1 MYSNKPFDGH
11 VFMSSDQLYQ
21 LGAHWRQAQRLEQ
34 SVMAVCEE
42 INDLTMPPV
51 MLEEIQPWL
60 VLLTTISEQATQFR
74 ETVGPLIGPDSQFG
88 SQQQGED
95 NGI

>member
-1 MYSNKPFDGH
+1 MSSNKPFDGH

-21 LGAHWRQAQRLEQ
+21 LGAHWRMADRLEQ
-34 SVMAVCEE
+34 SVLAVCEE

-60 VLLTTISEQATQFR
+60 VLLTVMADQATQNR
-74 ETVGPLIGPDSQFG
+74 EAVSPLIGPDSQFG
-88 SQQQGED
+88 SQQQGEE

>member
-1 MYSNKPFDGH
+1 
-11 VFMSSDQLYQ
+11 
-21 LGAHWRQAQRLEQ
+21 
-34 SVMAVCEE
+34 
-42 INDLTMPPV
+42 

-60 VLLTTISEQATQFR
+60 VLLSSMSETATGVR
-74 ETVGPLIGPDSQFG
+74 ETVRPLIGPESQFG

>member
-1 MYSNKPFDGH
+1 MT
-11 VFMSSDQLYQ
+11 
-21 LGAHWRQAQRLEQ
+21 
-34 SVMAVCEE
+34 VCEAIHE
-42 INDLTMPPV
+42 MTMPPV

-60 VLLTTISEQATQFR
+60 ILLSSMSETATGVR
-74 ETVGPLIGPDSQFG
+74 ELVRPLIGPESQFG